1 MAPHRC
7 NYCLK
12 PMAAEAGIKRH
23 IVQSSA
29 CRDQWSK
36 VLECLKFTVSDD
48 EDDQPPAQ
56 MEDDAPDYPYDWE
69 DTFDGM
75 DGPDVGLDV
84 LDGHL
89 VHQTHVDVDPGPPD
103 LSEPPSKQARVE
115 ADEEHSPRWPS
126 SERFTE
132 QYAGVAA
139 TILDKRQMVFESL
152 EAAGLEEGESKW
164 TPFRDEDE
172 WDLAR
177 FLMKNL
183 GQKKIDE
190 LLKLSHVSE

>member
-1 MAPHRC
+1 MAT
-7 NYCLK
+7 
-12 PMAAEAGIKRH
+12 EAGIKRH
-23 IVQSSA
+23 ITQSSA
-29 CRDQWSK
+29 CRDQWLK

-48 EDDQPPAQ
+48 EDNQPPAQ
-56 MEDDAPDYPYDWE
+56 MDDDAPDYPYDWE
-69 DTFDGM
+69 DAFDGM

-84 LDGHL
+84 PDGHL
-89 VHQTHVDVDPGPPD
+89 VHQTRVDVDPGPPD
-103 LSEPPSKQARVE
+103 LSKPPSKQARVE
-115 ADEEHSPRWPS
+115 ADEEHLPRWPS

-139 TILDKRQMVFESL
+139 TILDKRQTVFEFL
-152 EAAGLEEGESKW
+152 EAAGLEEGESEW
-164 TPFRDEDE
+164 TPFHDEDE

-177 FLMKNL
+177 FLMKDL